1 MACHIKDFMTRG
13 KFMIGLLV
21 GLKPKLF
28 MNGSIRV
35 GVIGRILIHDGILG
49 KNIKQEKKWNSI
61 GRSIIGE
68 SKMKFL
74 LYISLL
80 LSLLL
85 IVMGTV
91 LAIYNHSIFAI
102 YVVFGL
108 ILFILILM
116 VVIND

>member
-1 MACHIKDFMTRG
+1 
-13 KFMIGLLV
+13 
-21 GLKPKLF
+21 
-28 MNGSIRV
+28 
-35 GVIGRILIHDGILG
+35 
-49 KNIKQEKKWNSI
+49 
-61 GRSIIGE
+61 
-68 SKMKFL
+68 MKFL

-116 VVIND
+116 VIRDEWWHTWNDYETREDMEQYWAKYYRRK